1 MCCSCACCFISNTL
15 VCLSHAVLFQIHLYV
30 CHMRLQGTHTFLIL
44 LLQGIIEIVEKFA
57 SSARAAATV
66 KVSVCELKA
75 GEKDSD
81 SGLV

>member
-1 MCCSCACCFISNTL
+1 M
-15 VCLSHAVLFQIHLYV
+15 HAVLFQKHLYV
-30 CHMRLQGTHTFLIL
+30 CHMRLQGTHTFLIV

-81 SGLV
+81 VKHSGLV

>member
-1 MCCSCACCFISNTL
+1 M
-15 VCLSHAVLFQIHLYV
+15 HAVLFQIHLYV
-30 CHMRLQGTHTFLIL
+30 YHMRLQGTHTFLSV

-75 GEKDSD
+75 AGEKDSVVKH
-81 SGLV
+81 SELV